1 MLPGMFCCKKVCR
14 FPLCFLATLPKT
26 ALFLH
31 FDGLVVPIPSI
42 SLYIPNLLCYYNKV
56 RRVCLCF
63 RHRHQEREDIPM
75 GLLDDARNIQRKD
88 PAARSVLEVI
98 LLYPGF
104 HILVYHRIAHWL
116 YQHKRFFLA
125 RWVSQ
130 HGRRR
135 TGIEIHP
142 GATIGKCLFIDH
154 GMGIVFGETTE
165 IGDNCTIYH
174 GVTLGGTG
182 KDTGKR
188 HPTLGNNVL
197 IGAGTKVLG
206 PVYIGDNSRIGAGS
220 VVLRNLPANCTAVGV
235 PAEVVRIN
243 NKAVNPADDLDQQDL
258 PDIVAQRLTDLD
270 RRLGALENAAQ
281 GDTPPTAA
289 QIAARQKS

>member
-1 MLPGMFCCKKVCR
+1 
-14 FPLCFLATLPKT
+14 
-26 ALFLH
+26 
-31 FDGLVVPIPSI
+31 
-42 SLYIPNLLCYYNKV
+42 
-56 RRVCLCF
+56 
-63 RHRHQEREDIPM
+63 M

-130 HGRRR
+130 RGRRR

-142 GATIGKCLFIDH
+142 GAKIGKCLFID
-154 GMGIVFGETTE
+154 
-165 IGDNCTIYH
+165 YH

-258 PDIVAQRLTDLD
+258 PDIVAQRLTNLD
-270 RRLGALENAAQ
+270 RRLGVLENAAQ
-281 GDTPPTAA
+281 GDTPPSAE
-289 QIAARQKS
+289 QIAARQKNL

>member
-1 MLPGMFCCKKVCR
+1 MTLKKG
-14 FPLCFLATLPKT
+14 A
-26 ALFLH
+26 
-31 FDGLVVPIPSI
+31 DG
-42 SLYIPNLLCYYNKV
+42 
-56 RRVCLCF
+56 
-63 RHRHQEREDIPM
+63 M
-75 GLLDDARNIQRKD
+75 GLMEDARNICEKD
-88 PAARSVLEVI
+88 PAARSVAEVI

-104 HILVYHRIAHWL
+104 HILVNHRIAHWL
-116 YQHKRFFLA
+116 YVHRRFFLA

-130 HGRRR
+130 RGRHR

-142 GATIGKCLFIDH
+142 GAKIGKCLFIDH

-243 NKAVNPADDLDQQDL
+243 NTAVCPSDDLDQQDL
-258 PDIVAQRLTDLD
+258 PDIVCQRLNELE
-270 RRLGALENAAQ
+270 RRIGRMEA
-281 GDTPPTAA
+281 
-289 QIAARQKS
+289 AARGDIPPSPDELDYSENNLQ

>member
-1 MLPGMFCCKKVCR
+1 M
-14 FPLCFLATLPKT
+14 
-26 ALFLH
+26 
-31 FDGLVVPIPSI
+31 
-42 SLYIPNLLCYYNKV
+42 SLL
-56 RRVCLCF
+56 
-63 RHRHQEREDIPM
+63 E
-75 GLLDDARNIQRKD
+75 DARNIQRKD
-88 PAARSVLEVI
+88 PAARNVLEVI

-104 HILVYHRIAHWL
+104 HILVYHRVAHWL
-116 YQHKRFFLA
+116 YEHKHFFLA

-130 HGRRR
+130 HGRHK

-142 GATIGKCLFIDH
+142 GAKIGKCLFIDH

-206 PVYIGDNSRIGAGS
+206 PVFIGDNARVGAGS

-235 PAEVVRIN
+235 PRWSASTTR
-243 NKAVNPADDLDQQDL
+243 PSS
-258 PDIVAQRLTDLD
+258 PRTTSTS
-270 RRLGALENAAQ
+270 R
-281 GDTPPTAA
+281 TCPMSPPSASPSWTAA
-289 QIAARQKS
+289 SAPSSAPPRATLPLPPSSWPNAGRIDPYFKMQKAGTSEFPQTYLLLLFQLIYSLRCTALLLFEPQPAPAG

>member
-1 MLPGMFCCKKVCR
+1 
-14 FPLCFLATLPKT
+14 
-26 ALFLH
+26 
-31 FDGLVVPIPSI
+31 
-42 SLYIPNLLCYYNKV
+42 
-56 RRVCLCF
+56 
-63 RHRHQEREDIPM
+63 M
-75 GLLDDARNIQRKD
+75 GLLEDARNIQRKD
-88 PAARSVLEVI
+88 PAARTVLEVI

-116 YQHKRFFLA
+116 FEHKHFFLA

-130 HGRRR
+130 RGRHK

-142 GATIGKCLFIDH
+142 GAKIGKCLFIDH
-154 GMGIVFGETTE
+154 GMGIVFGETAE

-206 PVYIGDNSRIGAGS
+206 PVYIGDNARIGAGS
-220 VVLRNLPANCTAVGV
+220 VVLKNLPANCTAVGV

-243 NKAVNPADDLDQQDL
+243 NKAINPADDLDQQDL
-258 PDIVAQRLTDLD
+258 PDLMAQRLIDLD
-270 RRLGALENAAQ
+270 RRIGQLEKAAQ
-281 GDTPPTAA
+281 GDIPPHGPAGGRPAAPAVSCPPPIAKTPAPFLGLMPKRCRGPVFCYGSGRCLPFPCRGPGQGVVVFSGLVT
-289 QIAARQKS
+289 S

>member
-1 MLPGMFCCKKVCR
+1 
-14 FPLCFLATLPKT
+14 
-26 ALFLH
+26 
-31 FDGLVVPIPSI
+31 
-42 SLYIPNLLCYYNKV
+42 
-56 RRVCLCF
+56 
-63 RHRHQEREDIPM
+63 M
-75 GLLDDARNIQRKD
+75 GLLEDARNIQRKD
-88 PAARSVLEVI
+88 PAARSVLEVM

-116 YQHKRFFLA
+116 YEHKHFFLA

-130 HGRRR
+130 HGRHR

-154 GMGIVFGETTE
+154 GMGIVFGETCE

-197 IGAGTKVLG
+197 
-206 PVYIGDNSRIGAGS
+206 IGAGS

-258 PDIVAQRLTDLD
+258 PDIVSQRLTDLD
-270 RRLGALENAAQ
+270 RRLSQLEKAAQ
-281 GDTPPTAA
+281 GDIPPTAA
-289 QIAARQKS
+289 QIAARQRE